1 MARAMRRTS
10 SMSSAPTQSEPP
22 SHGDPKAE
30 PPRGSDLKAD
40 ILSGFL
46 VFLIALPLCLGIS
59 LASGFPPVAGILTA
73 IIGGL
78 IVSPIMGAPL
88 TIKGPA
94 AGLIVIVVGAV
105 SELGGGDAVIGY
117 QRTLACIV
125 VAGLLQVGLGLM
137 RAGRLA
143 DFFPSSVVHGMLAA
157 IGVIIFAKQAHT
169 MLGVTPEGREPLELI
184 AQIPSSLLHMNPE
197 IALIGALGLALL
209 VGVPLLP
216 HPLAKKIPAPMLV
229 LLVAVPL
236 GLLFDLNHLHHYTLE
251 VTHTDYEIGPRFLV
265 TLPDSLITAVTFP
278 DWSQIL
284 TGTSVRY
291 ILMLTLVG
299 SIESLLSA
307 RAIDQIDTR
316 RLKSDY
322 DRDLLAVGIGNTLA
336 GLVGGLPMI
345 AEIVR
350 SSANLNSGAR
360 SRWSNFA
367 HGGFLLVFVAFF
379 PFLIHRIPLAALAA
393 MLVYTGARLASPGEL
408 VKTWKIGKEQLVV
421 FLVTAVGCIAVDLLV
436 GVALGILTKLLIEL
450 ALGAGV
456 KNLFKV
462 KVDTVVD
469 AGGLQRMTL
478 RSSAMFTNYL
488 SLKALLL
495 EAAKKGPIS
504 LDVSYAPF
512 VDHTTYERLHDLE
525 GELLHEGKS
534 LKLVGVERLTK
545 LSEHPM
551 AARRSLMPPPPAA

>member
-1 MARAMRRTS
+1 
-10 SMSSAPTQSEPP
+10 MSSAPA
-22 SHGDPKAE
+22 KAE
-30 PPRGSDLKAD
+30 TPIPTTQTKARDLRAD

-105 SELGGGDAVIGY
+105 SELGDGDPIVGY

-125 VAGLLQVGLGLM
+125 IAGLLQVGLGLV

-184 AQIPSSLLHMNPE
+184 AQIPSSIMNMNPE

-209 VGVPLLP
+209 IGVPLIP

-236 GLLFDLNHLHHYTLE
+236 GFLFDLNHLHHYTLE
-251 VTHTDYEIGPRFLV
+251 VTHTDYELGPRFLV
-265 TLPDSLITAVTFP
+265 TLPDSLVSAVTFP
-278 DWSQIL
+278 DWSLIF
-284 TGTSVRY
+284 GATSMRY
-291 ILMLTLVG
+291 IVMLTLVG

-307 RAIDQIDTR
+307 RAIDQLDTR

-379 PFLIHRIPLAALAA
+379 PMLIHRIPLAALAA

-421 FLVTAVGCIAVDLLV
+421 FLVTAIGCIAVDLLI

-456 KNLFKV
+456 RNLIKV
-462 KVDTVVD
+462 KTEITVEE
-469 AGGLQRMTL
+469 GGAQRVTL

-488 SLKALLL
+488 SLKALLIDL
-495 EAAKKGPIS
+495 SKKGPVI
-504 LDVSYAPF
+504 LDLSHSAF

-525 GELLHEGKS
+525 GEFAHEGRS
-534 LKLVGVERLTK
+534 LKLAGEERLEK

-551 AARRSLMPPPPAA
+551 AARRSIAPPPPV

>member
-1 MARAMRRTS
+1 
-10 SMSSAPTQSEPP
+10 MSSAPA
-22 SHGDPKAE
+22 KAE
-30 PPRGSDLKAD
+30 TPIPTTQTKARDLRAD

-105 SELGGGDAVIGY
+105 SELGDGDPIVGY

-125 VAGLLQVGLGLM
+125 IAGLLQVGLGLV

-184 AQIPSSLLHMNPE
+184 AQIPSSIMNMNPE

-209 VGVPLLP
+209 IGVPLIP

-236 GLLFDLNHLHHYTLE
+236 GFLFDLNHLHHYTLE
-251 VTHTDYEIGPRFLV
+251 VTHTDYELGPRFLV
-265 TLPDSLITAVTFP
+265 TLPDSLVSAVTFP
-278 DWSQIL
+278 DWSLIF
-284 TGTSVRY
+284 GATSMRY
-291 ILMLTLVG
+291 IVMLTLVG

-307 RAIDQIDTR
+307 RAIDQLDTR

-379 PFLIHRIPLAALAA
+379 PMLIHRIPLAALAA

-421 FLVTAVGCIAVDLLV
+421 FLVTAIGCIAVDLLI

-456 KNLFKV
+456 RNLIKV
-462 KVDTVVD
+462 KTEITVEE
-469 AGGLQRMTL
+469 GGAQRVTL

-488 SLKALLL
+488 SLKALLIDL
-495 EAAKKGPIS
+495 SKKGPVI
-504 LDVSYAPF
+504 LDLSHSAF

-525 GELLHEGKS
+525 GEFAHEGRS
-534 LKLVGVERLTK
+534 LKLAGEERLTK

-551 AARRSLMPPPPAA
+551 AARRSIAPPPPV

>member
-1 MARAMRRTS
+1 
-10 SMSSAPTQSEPP
+10 MSSAPEAATAETSETPPTQTS
-22 SHGDPKAE
+22 KA
-30 PPRGSDLKAD
+30 RDLRAD

-105 SELGGGDAVIGY
+105 TELGDGDPIVGY

-125 VAGLLQVGLGLM
+125 IAGLLQVGLGLV

-184 AQIPSSLLHMNPE
+184 AQIPSSIMHMNPE

-209 VGVPLLP
+209 VGVPLIP

-236 GLLFDLNHLHHYTLE
+236 GFLFDLNHLHHYTLD
-251 VTHTDYEIGPRFLV
+251 VTHTDYELGPRFLV
-265 TLPDSLITAVTFP
+265 TLPDSLISAVTFP
-278 DWSQIL
+278 DWSLIF
-284 TGTSVRY
+284 GATSMRY
-291 ILMLTLVG
+291 IVMLTLVG

-307 RAIDQIDTR
+307 RAIDQLDTR

-379 PFLIHRIPLAALAA
+379 PMLIHRIPLAALAA

-421 FLVTAVGCIAVDLLV
+421 FLVTAIGCIAVDLLI

-456 KNLFKV
+456 RNLIKV
-462 KVDTVVD
+462 KTEITVEE
-469 AGGLQRMTL
+469 GGVQHVTL

-488 SLKALLL
+488 SLKALLIEL
-495 EAAKKGPIS
+495 SQKGPIV
-504 LDVSYAPF
+504 LDLSHSAF

-525 GELLHEGKS
+525 GEFKHEGKS
-534 LKLVGVERLTK
+534 LKLAGEERLTK

-551 AARRSLMPPPPAA
+551 AARRSIAPPPPVG